1 MKEIWAG
8 CGLPFFIAGF
18 EMSPYAKAV
27 LSACRLLALGCLFV
41 SLGLYANDIYLYLSH
56 RPASGFLVLALK
68 GLPFLA
74 GAALFWKSRAIAEH
88 LTKDLD

>member
-1 MKEIWAG
+1 M
-8 CGLPFFIAGF
+8 AGF

-27 LSACRLLALGCLFV
+27 CSAFRLLALGGMLV
-41 SLGLYANDIYLYLSH
+41 SLGLYANDIYLHLSH

-68 GLPFLA
+68 GLPLLA
-74 GAALFWKSRAIAEH
+74 GAVLFWESRPLAEY